1 LARLAGRLEKLP
13 VQLLGLVQEGTGLG
27 PRQSSGVT
35 RHANLE
41 AIIVTTLSP
50 VKPPEN
56 DRGQGPVRSKKRS

>member
-1 LARLAGRLEKLP
+1 